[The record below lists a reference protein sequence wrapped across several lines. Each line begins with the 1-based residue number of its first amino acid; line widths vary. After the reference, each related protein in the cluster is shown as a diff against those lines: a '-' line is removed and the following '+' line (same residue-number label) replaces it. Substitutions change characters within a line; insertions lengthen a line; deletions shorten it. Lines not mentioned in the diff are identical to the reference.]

1 MLINKDW
8 MLVSEELNVTL
19 KKRKVSKPKDG
30 EPAKEYWTNVAY
42 CHTPQDALKY
52 LVKRE
57 IMGDGMEDLKMICDK
72 LDELYAVIDGLKIE
86 KGDL

>member
-1 MLINKDW
+1 MQINENWRLI
-8 MLVSEELNVTL
+8 SEELNVTL
-19 KKRKVSKPKDG
+19 QRRKVNQKG
-30 EPAKEYWTNVAY
+30 QNAGQEYWTNVAY

-57 IMGDGMEDLKMICDK
+57 IMGTGMEDLKTICDK
-72 LDELYAVIDGLKIE
+72 MDELYRMIDGLKIG

>member
-1 MLINKDW
+1 MQINENW
-8 MLVSEELNVTL
+8 RLVSEELNVTL
-19 KKRKVSKPKDG
+19 QKRKVYEKGKNQG
-30 EPAKEYWTNVAY
+30 EEYWTNVAY

-57 IMGDGMEDLKMICDK
+57 VMGDGMEDLKTVCDK
-72 LDELYAVIDGLKIE
+72 IDELYAVIDRLKIG